1 MIKLSDFKKKKHNN
15 RSLSE
20 KFTKLIFVL
29 AVAVS
34 FSHTK
39 DRYDQVGFHEPII
52 DPFLWGLIDPGG
64 FSTFLSGITG
74 SLLSAIVAEL
84 AFSVALFAL
93 YETYRTT
100 GGPPT
105 WENDKES
112 ILLFS
117 GGLLMVLWSN
127 ISAAVGIEFAP
138 GTILKIIES
147 VFLGASI
154 PYFVFGSIMTN
165 FKKHPAERLKKEST
179 DQADQSTNKS
189 TSESTTKNTQST
201 KSTNQS
207 QLVENRP
214 TESTK
219 LTRENQ
225 PVDKEEISNQPVD
238 QIDQQNRPN
247 QPEESTNEQ
256 INQPTKST
264 TNKVDQL
271 GIDQQEKDRLVESTK
286 NQPTIDQTSKRAD
299 SSQLVEEEST
309 KSTDQ
314 KESQPVE
321 STKTNQPKEST
332 NQIDQSTNRL
342 KQPTKSTNQID
353 QQNQPV
359 DIKSTKSTDQPE
371 VKNIQS
377 TNQTTKSTKK
387 VNQPTKSTNQKPQLV
402 KVVDMN
408 EKFLLQRLKDE
419 FDNSRDPELMLDAAK
434 AALKYMKEH
443 GKLPSKNKLVQLS
456 GHTQHRCYNALN
468 AIKKV
473 MEERKQQAM

>member
-1 MIKLSDFKKKKHNN
+1 MIKLNDFKKKKHNN

-207 QLVENRP
+207 QLVDNRP

-238 QIDQQNRPN
+238 QIDQQNQPN

-256 INQPTKST
+256 IDQPTKST

-299 SSQLVEEEST
+299 SSQLVEDEST

-314 KESQPVE
+314 KESQPAE

-332 NQIDQSTNRL
+332 NQIDQ
-342 KQPTKSTNQID
+342 
-353 QQNQPV
+353 QNQPV
-359 DIKSTKSTDQPE
+359 DIKS
-371 VKNIQS
+371 
-377 TNQTTKSTKK
+377 TKSTKK

-408 EKFLLQRLKDE
+408 EKLLLQRLKDE
-419 FDNSRDPELMLDAAK
+419 FDNSRDPESKLDAAK
-434 AALKYMKEH
+434 TALKYMKEH

-456 GHTQHRCYNALN
+456 GHTQYCCYNALN
-468 AIKKV
+468 VIKKV

>member
-1 MIKLSDFKKKKHNN
+1 MNDFKKKKHNN

-207 QLVENRP
+207 QLVDNRP

-238 QIDQQNRPN
+238 QIDQQNQPN

-256 INQPTKST
+256 IDQPTKST

-299 SSQLVEEEST
+299 SSQLVEDEST

-314 KESQPVE
+314 KESQPAE

-332 NQIDQSTNRL
+332 NQIDQ
-342 KQPTKSTNQID
+342 
-353 QQNQPV
+353 QNQPV
-359 DIKSTKSTDQPE
+359 DIKS
-371 VKNIQS
+371 
-377 TNQTTKSTKK
+377 TKSTKK

-408 EKFLLQRLKDE
+408 EKLLLQRLKDE
-419 FDNSRDPELMLDAAK
+419 FDNSRDPESKLDAAK
-434 AALKYMKEH
+434 TALKYMKEH

-456 GHTQHRCYNALN
+456 GHTQYCCYNALN
-468 AIKKV
+468 VIKKV